1 SHTRRAVEFEHG
13 GSRGGG
19 GLNWYLSGNVFNEN
33 GWRDDSPSEVGQ
45 VFGKLGW
52 QRPRTDA
59 SLSVAFASN
68 TLNGNGLQETGFLDR
83 DYASV
88 YTKPEEPATR
98 SVFLTLPGVHTPRAG
113 LTLSGSVY
121 FRHIGTQTFNGDLN
135 EDSLDQA
142 VYLPGEN
149 ALNTPFPF
157 KRCLSDILEDDEPE
171 ETCNGLM
178 NRTNTRQ
185 RSAGASGQ
193 IPWVRGRGRP
203 AR

>member
-52 QRPRTDA
+52 QSPRTDA
-59 SLSVAFASN
+59 SLSVPFASN

-83 DYASV
+83 DYSSV
-88 YTKPEEPATR
+88 YTKPDETDNR
-98 SVFLTLPGVHTPRAG
+98 SVFLNLAG
-113 LTLSGSVY
+113 RHSLRNDVTLSGSVY
-121 FRHIGTQTFNGDLN
+121 FRHIGTKTLNGDLN
-135 EDSLDQA
+135 EASLVGS

-149 ALNTPFPF
+149 PQNT
-157 KRCLSDILEDDEPE
+157 
-171 ETCNGLM
+171 
-178 NRTNTRQ
+178 
-185 RSAGASGQ
+185 
-193 IPWVRGRGRP
+193 
-203 AR
+203 